1 MLVVRM
7 APKFEFCLREC
18 LLKGQRSYRP
28 PDTARNRNNLPIWRE
43 TKTSEAIMSHPARLE
58 YVSANDLLTGEVVF
72 LASDGRWVQD
82 LGGAMFFADPD
93 EGALRLIQAG
103 ADAGRVVGPCLAD
116 AAQDGAQ

>member
-1 MLVVRM
+1 
-7 APKFEFCLREC
+7 
-18 LLKGQRSYRP
+18 
-28 PDTARNRNNLPIWRE
+28 
-43 TKTSEAIMSHPARLE
+43 MSHPARLE

-116 AAQDGAQ
+116 AAQDGAQVPVHLRERVRATGPSNDYHGQQVRAAHV